1 GEKGNFSFKI
11 ERKIVF
17 FDGEYIKK
25 LKAKVFQCPPFPRAL
40 PQSPRYAAGP
50 STNAI
55 PAGVSLYSTIF

>member
-1 GEKGNFSFKI
+1 NFSFKI

-40 PQSPRYAAGP
+40 PQPPRFAPGS
-50 STNAI
+50 STNAF
-55 PAGVSLYSTIF
+55 PAGVSPCSMIF